1 MTGAYLAGF
10 LVLAGLDTAAHVMF
24 KLAAMQVDK
33 VLKGAKPANLPWEQ
47 PTEFELVLNMKTA
60 KALGVS
66 IPESIMVRATKII
79 R

>member
-1 MTGAYLAGF
+1 LLTYGVGYVHL
-10 LVLAGLDTAAHVMF
+10 F

-33 VLKGAKPANLPWEQ
+33 VLKGAKPANLPWAQ

-66 IPESIMVRATKII
+66 IPESIMVGATKII

>member
-1 MTGAYLAGF
+1 MTYGVGYVHL
-10 LVLAGLDTAAHVMF
+10 F

-66 IPESIMVRATKII
+66 IPESIMVGATKII

>member
-1 MTGAYLAGF
+1 MDAGF
-10 LVLAGLDTAAHVMF
+10 LLTYGVGYVHLF

>member
-1 MTGAYLAGF
+1 VGYVHL
-10 LVLAGLDTAAHVMF
+10 F

-33 VLKGAKPANLPWEQ
+33 ILKGAKPANLPWEQ

-66 IPESIMVRATKII
+66 IPESIMVRATKVI

>member
-1 MTGAYLAGF
+1 MLTYGVGYVHL
-10 LVLAGLDTAAHVMF
+10 F

-66 IPESIMVRATKII
+66 IPESIMVGATKII

>member
-1 MTGAYLAGF
+1 LTYGVGYVHL
-10 LVLAGLDTAAHVMF
+10 F

-60 KALGVS
+60 KALGIS
-66 IPESIMVRATKII
+66 IPESIMVRATKVI

>member
-1 MTGAYLAGF
+1 LLTYGVGYVHL
-10 LVLAGLDTAAHVMF
+10 F

-66 IPESIMVRATKII
+66 IPESIMVGATKII

>member
-1 MTGAYLAGF
+1 LTYGVGYVHL
-10 LVLAGLDTAAHVMF
+10 F

-66 IPESIMVRATKII
+66 IPESIMVGATKII

>member
-1 MTGAYLAGF
+1 MGYVHL
-10 LVLAGLDTAAHVMF
+10 F

-60 KALGVS
+60 KALNVS
-66 IPESIMVRATKII
+66 IPESIMVGATKII

>member
-1 MTGAYLAGF
+1 MGYVHL
-10 LVLAGLDTAAHVMF
+10 F

-66 IPESIMVRATKII
+66 IPESIMVGATKII

>member
-1 MTGAYLAGF
+1 MTYGVGYVHL
-10 LVLAGLDTAAHVMF
+10 F

-33 VLKGAKPANLPWEQ
+33 ILKGAKPANLPWEQ

-66 IPESIMVRATKII
+66 IPESIMVRATKVI